1 MAHISHQL
9 AGDPVYGG
17 RPRPPKNATNELRE
31 ALKGFK
37 RQALHAAMLSLFHP
51 ITGEE
56 MTWHAE
62 IPADMVAL
70 TNMLR
75 EDTKLNEHTDY

>member
-1 MAHISHQL
+1 M
-9 AGDPVYGG
+9 
-17 RPRPPKNATNELRE
+17 LR
-31 ALKGFK
+31 GFK

-62 IPADMVAL
+62 IPEDFQAL
-70 TNMLR
+70 AKVLR
-75 EDTKLNEHTDY
+75 EDTKLNATEEY